1 MEKMWNWI
9 TEFFT
14 KTIEMRLWVVCFID
28 AALILNIIVTIAKLR
43 RKR

>member
-1 MEKMWNWI
+1 MWNWI

-28 AALILNIIVTIAKLR
+28 AVLLLNVVMTTIKIYQNKWR
-43 RKR
+43 

>member
-1 MEKMWNWI
+1 MLNAI

-28 AALILNIIVTIAKLR
+28 AALILNVVATAIQIHKSKR
-43 RKR
+43 R

>member
-1 MEKMWNWI
+1 MWNAI

-28 AALILNIIVTIAKLR
+28 AVLLLNIVMTAIRIHQNKR
-43 RKR
+43 R